1 MGRKEVCQNSWSHHT
16 VDKGQ
21 ITLKAKTSQE
31 TQKRNYKSSWSR
43 RLNQKS
49 FALTIHKNLAKR
61 VVLLPGIIVRQHLTV
76 QKQMGLLR
84 ERYAGFHG
92 MVLLSAMQDLLSDGK
107 NTLRTAIR
115 RTIQRTNNSVWLNGR
130 ISPISAEDM
139 SRLHQFGKKVL
150 PGILIGYVLHAGNL
164 ERSHLGRRHWGMEQ
178 MDAPELHARRLNVK
192 EVVTPRQR

>member
-21 ITLKAKTSQE
+21 ITLKAKTCQE

-49 FALTIHKNLAKR
+49 FALTVHQNLAKR
-61 VVLLPGIIVRQHLTV
+61 VVLFPGIIVRQHFTV

-115 RTIQRTNNSVWLNGR
+115 RTIQRTNNSVWFDGR
-130 ISPISAEDM
+130 ISPY
-139 SRLHQFGKKVL
+139 FC
-150 PGILIGYVLHAGNL
+150 
-164 ERSHLGRRHWGMEQ
+164 RRHVATASVRQESLTRNINRLCITCGRIWKGDILVADIEEWSRWTHLNST
-178 MDAPELHARRLNVK
+178 PEGSM
-192 EVVTPRQR
+192 QRKW